1 MAEVYEKAGVNLEAG
16 YEVVR
21 RIKSHVKSTA
31 RPGMMGGIGS
41 FGGMFDLSS
50 LDYREPVL
58 VSGTDGVGTKLKLA
72 FEMDKHDTIGIDAV
86 AMCVNDVLAQGAEP
100 LFFLDYV
107 AIGHNVPEK
116 VEAIVSGVAEGCR
129 QAGCA
134 LIGGE
139 TAEMPGMYGNGE
151 YDIAGFTC
159 GVVEKSKLIDGSKV
173 SAGDVLVG
181 VASTGV
187 HSNGFSLV
195 RKILA
200 DNAISLG
207 SPFQDSGKTVGE
219 VLLTPTRI
227 YVRPVLDLL
236 SKIDIHGISHITGG
250 GFDENI
256 PRILK
261 PGQAVEIQ
269 QGSWEI
275 LPVFQALEAWGRIP
289 HREMFNVFNM
299 GIGLVLAVG
308 GEDAAGAVEILASH
322 SLKASVIGRVV
333 ERDHAPKK
341 GTEVT
346 DGASGVFIHM
356 L

>member
-1 MAEVYEKAGVNLEAG
+1 MAESYEKAGVNLEAG

-21 RIKSHVKSTA
+21 RIKSHVASTS
-31 RPGMMGGIGS
+31 RPGVMGNIGS
-41 FGGMFDLSS
+41 FGGMFDLSA
-50 LDYREPVL
+50 LNIKEPVL

-107 AIGHNVPEK
+107 AVGHNEPAK

-139 TAEMPGMYGNGE
+139 TAEMPGMYADGE
-151 YDIAGFTC
+151 YDIAGYTT

-173 SAGDVLVG
+173 KVGDVLVG
-181 VASTGV
+181 IASSGV

-195 RKILA
+195 RKIVEDNGFDLHVPHA
-200 DNAISLG
+200 DLG
-207 SPFQDSGKTVGE
+207 DKPLGE

-227 YVRPVLDLL
+227 YVKQVLDV
-236 SKIDIHGISHITGG
+236 IRNCDVHGISHITGG

-256 PRILK
+256 PRIVND
-261 PGQAVEIQ
+261 GQGIEIDE
-269 QGSWEI
+269 GTWEI
-275 LPVFQALEAWGRIP
+275 LPVFRFLEKYGKIA
-289 HREMFNVFNM
+289 HREMFNIFNM
-299 GIGLVLAVG
+299 GIGMVIAL
-308 GEDAAGAVEILASH
+308 DAAEAQKAIDILASH
-322 SLKASVIGRVV
+322 GERASVIGRIV
-333 ERDHAPKK
+333 AGK
-341 GTEVT
+341 GVT
-346 DGASGVFIHM
+346 VK
-356 L
+356 

>member
-1 MAEVYEKAGVNLEAG
+1 MAQSYEQAGVNLEAG

-21 RIKSHVKSTA
+21 RIKKHVASTS
-31 RPGMMGGIGS
+31 RLGVMGNIGA
-41 FGGMFDLSS
+41 FGGMFDLSA
-50 LDYREPVL
+50 LNVKEPVL

-100 LFFLDYV
+100 LYFLDYLAQGVSNPVKIENIV
-107 AIGHNVPEK
+107 A
-116 VEAIVSGVAEGCR
+116 GVAEGCR

-139 TAEMPGMYGNGE
+139 TAEMPGMYENGE

-173 SAGDVLVG
+173 KVGDVLVG
-181 VASTGV
+181 VASSGV

-195 RKILA
+195 RKVLR
-200 DNAISLG
+200 DNNLDLKKIYTEL
-207 SPFQDSGKTVGE
+207 DEERCLGE
-219 VLLTPTRI
+219 VLLTPTKI
-227 YVRPVLDLL
+227 YVKQVLDVVRNC
-236 SKIDIHGISHITGG
+236 DVHGISHITGG

-261 PGQAVEIQ
+261 DGQGIEIKE
-269 QGSWEI
+269 GSWNI
-275 LPVFQALEAWGRIP
+275 LPVFGFLEKYGKIA
-289 HREMFNVFNM
+289 HREMFNIFNM
-299 GIGLVLAVG
+299 GVG
-308 GEDAAGAVEILASH
+308 MVIALDASQADKAIEILTKHGETAT
-322 SLKASVIGRVV
+322 VIGQ
-333 ERDHAPKK
+333 
-341 GTEVT
+341 VT
-346 DGASGVFIHM
+346 DKEGVDIKM